1 MGGSNQSVQKATLPT
16 AADYSANKIAA
27 PAVGSERAARQN
39 YAANLMSQGQ
49 LYGKPESDARTEAL
63 LRMAA
68 DALSESGS
76 SDRFS
81 RAVTSQRQASAASQ
95 WNAMQSQSRKEQN
108 GFDFLPDNPANYQ
121 IASDEREV
129 VGNAAMGAGT
139 DVLSAAIPAAMAM
152 MGGSGGGSGGLG
164 GLFGGG
170 KGAAS
175 GAGAAKAASGAATGG
190 GMTAAM
196 NSLGGGGTS
205 IASGAAGSVVPMA
218 LKALGSVKTGTPWLD
233 RTLQGIS
240 IGGSEGWSGG
250 SLGGSTGAGYGALF
264 GGIFGGLDGAING
277 PIFRA
282 KTGGSSG
289 FGGGFDQT
297 MRGLTQMT
305 A

>member
-16 AADYSANKIAA
+16 AADYKSNRISAPVA
-27 PAVGSERAARQN
+27 GSERAARQN
-39 YAANLMSQGQ
+39 YAQNLMSQGQ

-68 DALSESGS
+68 DALGGSGS

-95 WNAMQSQSRKEQN
+95 WNAMQNQSERDSN
-108 GFDFLPDNPANYQ
+108 RFNFSPDNPENYQ
-121 IASDEREV
+121 LAEDESES
-129 VGNAAMGAGT
+129 VGTSAAQAGT
-139 DVLSAAIPAAMAM
+139 DILSAAIPAALSM

-164 GLFGGG
+164 GILGGG
-170 KGAAS
+170 KAAS
-175 GAGAAKAASGAATGG
+175 GGAGAAKAASGAATGG

-196 NSLGGGGTS
+196 NNLGGGGTS
-205 IASGAAGSVVPMA
+205 IASGAAGAVVPMA

-233 RTLQGIS
+233 RTLQGVS

-250 SLGGSTGAGYGALF
+250 SLGGATGAGYGALF
-264 GGIFGGLDGAING
+264 GGLFGGLDGAVNG

-282 KTGGSSG
+282 KTGGNSG
-289 FGGGFDQT
+289 FGKGFDQT